1 MPQSHHTFRVFV
13 SSTFSDLKA
22 ERNALQARVFP
33 RLRELCAQH
42 GARFQPIDLRWGVSE
57 EASLDQQAM
66 NICLGEVKRCQQIS
80 PRPNFIVLLGDRYG
94 WMPPP
99 PQIPAEEFD
108 KILQVV
114 DHDGDKQLLRE
125 WYSLDKNA
133 VPAEYRLKARLRG
146 KPYEKYEAWQPVE
159 ARLQSIL
166 GEAASRFSLLPNLL
180 LPYTA
185 SATHQE
191 IAAGA
196 LDVDK
201 AGEHVYCFFRE
212 IEGIPAKFNAPA
224 FLQEI
229 DKRLREEYPGGIPR
243 PAFGEYLAQIKQI
256 NPSAN
261 AREFNEKIQ
270 ALLDNA
276 PRGSLERDFLAQ
288 VQGWLFDFC
297 GKDFLNL
304 VDEDWTPDQ
313 KALESQNELKAQ
325 LEAHVPGNVYHYPA
339 KWTGRGTTT
348 GHIDQLCED
357 VYQALS
363 KIILSEIEKTLPTR
377 AGVEGATPGRTG
389 DALDEE
395 VAAHRAFGEERLAH
409 FIGRTDI
416 LGAIA
421 DYLKGSESQI
431 LAIYGKGG
439 TGKSAL
445 AAKAI
450 QQAQAAA
457 LPGSEMIY
465 RFIGATPGSSDGRA
479 LLDSLCR
486 EVSRR
491 YGASESDLPVDYKDL
506 VPEFGKRLSLA
517 TAQHPLVLF
526 IDSLDQLSSQQGARN
541 LVWLPDRLPDHV
553 HLVVT
558 TRDGEDTFKRLQS
571 KGAKLVE
578 LKGLSAQDGDQLL
591 TAWLKQARRTLQDTQ
606 RAEVLSKFKASGGA
620 PLYLKLAFEEARLWP
635 SGDGQPPERLE
646 PGIEGII
653 EKNMIDRLQDEGN
666 HGEML
671 VSHVLGYLAASR
683 YGLAEDEIIDL
694 ISRDLQVYE
703 WFFKKSYH
711 LPADLVNWAIRHL
724 RDKTGAPSL
733 EEQEPDADEERAAL
747 AWLKEIRN
755 PPEQVAEFLK
765 EVLPKAEG
773 PKLPVVLWSRLSFDL
788 APYLSE
794 RTSEGSTLLAFY
806 HRELDEVSKRVFLM
820 NANKQPFHEKLADY
834 FRFKADPAR
843 DRSWSGNYPRGLSE
857 LPYHQTEAEQWD
869 EVYETLTD
877 FRFLEEK
884 AAKVGVMESRDEKGQ
899 TAKTYT
905 GVLQLQEDYERAL
918 AAMPGGGGA
927 GSWGDRPPLILT
939 AIETSKGLLVYCPVC
954 NQYSPIKR
962 EMLDAVIQC
971 PQENCSAGIKLNPF
985 TVKREI

>member
-1 MPQSHHTFRVFV
+1 MAQAHHTFRVFV

-99 PQIPAEEFD
+99 PQIPAEAFA

-114 DHDGDKQLLRE
+114 NNDGDKQLLRE
-125 WYSLDKNA
+125 WYNLDKNA
-133 VPAEYRLKARLRG
+133 VPAEYRLKARQRG
-146 KPYEKYEAWQPVE
+146 GPYEKYEAWQPVE

-166 GEAASRFSLLPNLL
+166 ADAATRLNLSPELL

-196 LDVDK
+196 LDVQE
-201 AGEHVYCFFRE
+201 AHQHVYCFLRE
-212 IEGIPAKFNAPA
+212 VEGIPAKFDAPA

-256 NPSAN
+256 NPSVN
-261 AREFNEKIQ
+261 AWEFNEKIQ
-270 ALLDNA
+270 ALLDQVA
-276 PRGSLERDFLAQ
+276 KGSLERELLGKI
-288 VQGWLFDFC
+288 QGWLFDFC

-304 VDEDWTPDQ
+304 LDEDWTPDL
-313 KALESQNELKAQ
+313 KARDSQNELKAQ
-325 LEAHVPGNVYHYPA
+325 LEGHVPGNVYHYRA

-348 GHIDQLCED
+348 AHVDQLCED

-363 KIILSEIEKTLPTR
+363 KIILSEIEKANLPGT
-377 AGVEGATPGRTG
+377 GAPVGALGGTG
-389 DALDEE
+389 DALNEE
-395 VAAHRAFGEERLAH
+395 ITAHRAFGEERLAH

-421 DYLKGSESQI
+421 DYLKGSESQT

-450 QQAQAAA
+450 QQAQAAQPSA
-457 LPGSEMIY
+457 EMIY

-506 VPEFGKRLSLA
+506 VPEFSKRLGLA
-517 TAQHPLVLF
+517 TAERPLILC
-526 IDSLDQLSSQQGARN
+526 IDSLDQLSPQHGARN
-541 LVWLPDRLPDHV
+541 LVWLPDWLPDHV

-558 TRDGEDTFKRLQS
+558 TRDGEDTSKRLQA
-571 KGAKLVE
+571 KGARLVE
-578 LKGLSAQDGDQLL
+578 LKGLSDQDGDLLL
-591 TAWLKQARRTLQDTQ
+591 TAWLKEARRELEDAQ
-606 RAEVLSKFKASGGA
+606 REEVLSKFKASGGA

-635 SGDGQPPERLE
+635 SGNGQPPERLE
-646 PGIEGII
+646 PGIQGII
-653 EKNMIDRLQDEGN
+653 EKNMIDRLTDEGN

-711 LPADLVNWAIRHL
+711 LPADLVNWAIRYRHE
-724 RDKTGAPSL
+724 KAGGVPL
-733 EEQEPDADEERAAL
+733 EEINPDADEERAAL

-765 EVLPKAEG
+765 EVLPKQDG
-773 PKLPVVLWSRLSFDL
+773 PKLPIVLWSRLSFDL

-806 HRELDEVSKRVFLM
+806 HRELNEVSKKVFLK
-820 NANKQPFHEKLADY
+820 NGNKQPFHEKLADY

-843 DRSWSGNYPRGLSE
+843 DRSWSVAYPRGLSE

-869 EVYETLTD
+869 EVYATLTD

-884 AAKVGVMESRDEKGQ
+884 AAKVGVMESRDDNGNPV
-899 TAKTYT
+899 KTYT
-905 GVLQLQEDYERAL
+905 GVFQLQDDYERAL
-918 AAMPGGGGA
+918 GALPGGDA
-927 GSWGDRPPLILT
+927 GSGKGEYPLIITAVDRGEGLT
-939 AIETSKGLLVYCPVC
+939 VYCPAC
-954 NQYSPIKR
+954 NQTSPIA
-962 EMLDAVIQC
+962 ESQLDSVINC
-971 PQENCSAGIKLNPF
+971 PTEGCGRSLKINPF
-985 TVKREI
+985 VTKMA